1 MNLDRL
7 VLILLGIFLLLYGV
21 MHVTNIKV
29 VWMEPICGFAALTAG
44 AVCLI
49 RGLK

>member
-1 MNLDRL
+1 MDRL
-7 VLILLGIFLLLYGV
+7 VLILLGLFLLIHGI
-21 MHVTNIKV
+21 MAVTNLQV
-29 VWMEPICGFAALTAG
+29 TWMVPIAGFSALAAG